1 MMEDVTVTI
10 LHVEDDPLLT
20 HLVRTAFLRF
30 GFRGDMINAGSV
42 AEAMQ
47 LLGERAKTNRPVN
60 LIILDMQLPDGN
72 GLDLI
77 RETKTDPALRAT
89 PIIVLSHD
97 VGEGMIND
105 AYALGASSY
114 LTKMDASETLL
125 GSLQSLYE
133 YWLKNVKLPRPGN
146 RDRLQETLERAIALR
161 SRTSEFYLR
170 VSRAFPVDPAE
181 TAFWLARA
189 MNEANLSNLLAFFRN
204 RVREKD
210 APGDT
215 IGRFSGMQSRVKHA
229 LKTAE
234 GQLQA
239 EPAPSPEQAYAWAL
253 SLVEPV
259 EEELFA
265 EVLGIL
271 FPKGSVATAAL
282 KVRAGG
288 HILEL
293 ASHIQERTDDRELRD
308 RAAAL
313 LDWARRLMSVRDD
326 EK

>member
-1 MMEDVTVTI
+1 MTEDETVTI
-10 LHVEDDPLLT
+10 LHVEDDPLLA
-20 HLVRTAFLRF
+20 HLVKTAFLRF
-30 GFRGDMINAGSV
+30 GFRGDMITAGTV
-42 AEAMQ
+42 GEAMRV
-47 LLGERAKTNRPVN
+47 LGERTRTNRPVN

-97 VGEGMIND
+97 AGEGTIND

-114 LTKMDASETLL
+114 LTKMNASENLL

-133 YWLKNVKLPRPGN
+133 YWLKNVKLPGPGK
-146 RDRLQETLERAIALR
+146 RDRLQELLERAIAIR

-170 VSRAFPVDPAE
+170 LSRAFPVDPVE
-181 TAFWLARA
+181 TAFWLSCA
-189 MNEANLSNLLAFFRN
+189 MNEANLSNLLAFFRS

-210 APGDT
+210 APRDM
-215 IGRFSGMQSRVKHA
+215 IVRFARMQSRVKHA

-234 GQLQA
+234 GQVQA
-239 EPAPSPEQAYAWAL
+239 EPAPSQDQAYAWAL
-253 SLVEPV
+253 SMAEPV

-271 FPKGSVATAAL
+271 FPKGSVATSAL
-282 KVRAGG
+282 KIRAAG

-293 ASHIQERTDDRELRD
+293 GSHVRERTEDQELRG
-308 RAAAL
+308 RAIAL
-313 LDWARRLMSVRDD
+313 LDWARRLMSGKDK
-326 EK
+326 E